1 MKMKKRLISIAM
13 AAVMAVGSIP
23 AAGALLDGFNNTSTY
38 SDQFTDVPSTAW
50 YYNSVKSAYELGITA
65 GTSASKF
72 SPDQN
77 LTTDQLT
84 VFLARIHAA
93 YHHNEIVEVQNPSSW
108 TDKYYYYVE
117 QYIDSSY
124 RDSIFGGRDNEQRW
138 HFAYWISKALPDSAY
153 TAINNVP
160 DGQILDLTEN
170 KIYTEDGSFDE
181 ISNRIYMLY
190 RAGILTGNTAYGH
203 FNPKGYVTRAE
214 VTAIITRMIDPDQR
228 KTFQLKAKP
237 TSGPA
242 SFLGEY
248 FASDND
254 ASRPWL
260 GCSLEITDV
269 TDKEV
274 TFQFDHIKSGRVI
287 LFTAEK
293 AKFTSANTAVANG
306 TACYSEVP
314 STMEKIKYVL
324 TFTDHNI
331 NVKTYGS
338 DPYRYS
344 YNVNFTST
352 GAMN

>member
-23 AAGALLDGFNNTSTY
+23 AAGALLDGFNNTRTY

-124 RDSIFGGRDNEQRW
+124 RDSIFGGRDHEQRW

-190 RAGILTGNTAYGH
+190 RAGILTGNTEIG
-203 FNPKGYVTRAE
+203 RAH
-214 VTAIITRMIDPDQR
+214 V
-228 KTFQLKAKP
+228 
-237 TSGPA
+237 
-242 SFLGEY
+242 
-248 FASDND
+248 
-254 ASRPWL
+254 
-260 GCSLEITDV
+260 
-269 TDKEV
+269 
-274 TFQFDHIKSGRVI
+274 
-287 LFTAEK
+287 
-293 AKFTSANTAVANG
+293 
-306 TACYSEVP
+306 
-314 STMEKIKYVL
+314 
-324 TFTDHNI
+324 
-331 NVKTYGS
+331 
-338 DPYRYS
+338 
-344 YNVNFTST
+344 
-352 GAMN
+352 

>member
-1 MKMKKRLISIAM
+1 MASTIRVLTPIS
-13 AAVMAVGSIP
+13 
-23 AAGALLDGFNNTSTY
+23 
-38 SDQFTDVPSTAW
+38 FTDVPSTAW

-124 RDSIFGGRDNEQRW
+124 RDSIFGGMDHEQRW

-214 VTAIITRMIDPDQR
+214 VTAIITRMIDLDQR
-228 KTFQLKAKP
+228 KTFQLKA
-237 TSGPA
+237 
-242 SFLGEY
+242 
-248 FASDND
+248 N
-254 ASRPWL
+254 RP
-260 GCSLEITDV
+260 
-269 TDKEV
+269 
-274 TFQFDHIKSGRVI
+274 
-287 LFTAEK
+287 
-293 AKFTSANTAVANG
+293 
-306 TACYSEVP
+306 P
-314 STMEKIKYVL
+314 VL
-324 TFTDHNI
+324 RAF
-331 NVKTYGS
+331 
-338 DPYRYS
+338 
-344 YNVNFTST
+344 
-352 GAMN
+352 

>member
-23 AAGALLDGFNNTSTY
+23 AAGALLDGFNNTRTY
-38 SDQFTDVPSTAW
+38 SNQFTDVPSTAW

-108 TDKYYYYVE
+108 ADKYYYYVE
-117 QYIDSSY
+117 Q
-124 RDSIFGGRDNEQRW
+124 
-138 HFAYWISKALPDSAY
+138 
-153 TAINNVP
+153 
-160 DGQILDLTEN
+160 
-170 KIYTEDGSFDE
+170 
-181 ISNRIYMLY
+181 
-190 RAGILTGNTAYGH
+190 
-203 FNPKGYVTRAE
+203 
-214 VTAIITRMIDPDQR
+214 
-228 KTFQLKAKP
+228 
-237 TSGPA
+237 
-242 SFLGEY
+242 
-248 FASDND
+248 
-254 ASRPWL
+254 
-260 GCSLEITDV
+260 
-269 TDKEV
+269 
-274 TFQFDHIKSGRVI
+274 
-287 LFTAEK
+287 
-293 AKFTSANTAVANG
+293 
-306 TACYSEVP
+306 
-314 STMEKIKYVL
+314 YVL

>member
-23 AAGALLDGFNNTSTY
+23 AAGALLDGFNNTRTY

-108 TDKYYYYVE
+108 ADKYYYYVE

-124 RDSIFGGRDNEQRW
+124 RDSIFGGMDHEQRW

-160 DGQILDLTEN
+160 DGQILALTEN

-274 TFQFDHIKSGRVI
+274 TFKFDHIKSGRVI
-287 LFTAEK
+287 LFTARKRNLLLRIQQLQTEPR
-293 AKFTSANTAVANG
+293 AIQKFPQRWIRLNM
-306 TACYSEVP
+306 C
-314 STMEKIKYVL
+314 
-324 TFTDHNI
+324 
-331 NVKTYGS
+331 
-338 DPYRYS
+338 
-344 YNVNFTST
+344 
-352 GAMN
+352 